1 MVWTARFRHRDAGLH
16 HRPYACYTSKQPII
30 VFHVILRHH
39 YAAMLNVD
47 DMHTPA
53 ICRLD
58 GFDTGAGTVYLV
70 VKEATD
76 RRAPSAYFAMGSLD
90 GIAV

>member
-1 MVWTARFRHRDAGLH
+1 MADCITALTLVTPVNSRSLF
-16 HRPYACYTSKQPII
+16 
-30 VFHVILRHH
+30 FHVILRHH

-58 GFDTGAGTVYLV
+58 DFDSGAGTVHLV

-90 GIAV
+90 GIVA